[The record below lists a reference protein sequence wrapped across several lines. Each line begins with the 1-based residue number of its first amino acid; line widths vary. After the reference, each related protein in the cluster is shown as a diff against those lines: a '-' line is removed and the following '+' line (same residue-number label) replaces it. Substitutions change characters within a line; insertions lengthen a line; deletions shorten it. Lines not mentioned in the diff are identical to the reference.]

1 MAVRRLE
8 PGEKTDDFDKT
19 FKRMFGCGIVLWV
32 ASAVVSIALVVAII
46 VGIIAGVVW
55 LFQ

>member
-1 MAVRRLE
+1 M
-8 PGEKTDDFDKT
+8 DDFDKT
-19 FKRMFGCGIVLWV
+19 FKRMFGCGIILWV